1 MQKNLPDTYLYFAPL
16 SLQRG
21 FCLCTAV
28 QDYWLL
34 VLRRDKWFGN
44 YMTSY
49 GLLICLMVYTITF
62 NEKSFPPTFRSAR
75 NVQEHWPLS
84 ECIRHRRLRSSRQ
97 RSEFAKESTTPGAGG
112 NRCPPADDLGKIS
125 TMSRYPEFKKNT
137 RFVSNQREFL
147 TVPTADILLNFELY
161 RSWCIHFQYLLF
173 PLLRIKR
180 Q

>member
-1 MQKNLPDTYLYFAPL
+1 MHRRTGLLTLSPQTRQMVWKLYDIIWP
-16 SLQRG
+16 
-21 FCLCTAV
+21 T
-28 QDYWLL
+28 
-34 VLRRDKWFGN
+34 N
-44 YMTSY
+44 MSY
-49 GLLICLMVYTITF
+49 GLYNNFQWKI
-62 NEKSFPPTFRSAR
+62 FPSDL
-75 NVQEHWPLS
+75 QECKECSRALA

-173 PLLRIKR
+173 PLLRIKCE
-180 Q
+180 

>member
-75 NVQEHWPLS
+75 NVQEHWPFVRVHQTQQTKEQQTEVWVCKSLQLPAPAATAA
-84 ECIRHRRLRSSRQ
+84 LRPMTLAKSLQCHVIQSSR
-97 RSEFAKESTTPGAGG
+97 RTPDLFLIKE
-112 NRCPPADDLGKIS
+112 
-125 TMSRYPEFKKNT
+125 
-137 RFVSNQREFL
+137 
-147 TVPTADILLNFELY
+147 NF
-161 RSWCIHFQYLLF
+161 WLF
-173 PLLRIKR
+173 PQPIFFSISNSIVLDVYTFNIFYFLFLE
-180 Q
+180 